1 LIMITMPSAE
11 SKEIFPVGERHD
23 FRLSVVKRPVKDIGT
38 VIQRP
43 DSPDLISDVE
53 IQTGLIHPDD
63 RGFFT
68 ELFRIGASPLT
79 TDLPRCGTLQLSAA
93 LSYPGIIKALHYH
106 FEQTDYWA
114 PARGMLQAVLCDLR
128 EGSKTHGVVNTL
140 YVGELR
146 PWRLKILPGVGH
158 RYKVI
163 GDAPAVLAYL
173 TDRFYN
179 PRDEGR
185 LEYDHPFLNYDWELQ
200 HK

>member
-1 LIMITMPSAE
+1 MPTATA
-11 SKEIFPVGERHD
+11 KEIFPIGDRNGL
-23 FRLSVVKRPVKDIGT
+23 RLSAVKRPAKDIGA
-38 VIQRP
+38 VIQKP
-43 DSPDLISDVE
+43 DSPDLISGVDIE
-53 IQTGLIHPDD
+53 TGLIHPDD

-68 ELFRIGASPLT
+68 ELFRLGASPMT
-79 TDLPRCGTLQLSAA
+79 KGLPHSETLQLSAA

-114 PARGMLQAVLCDLR
+114 PVRGMLQAILFDLR
-128 EGSKTHGVVNTL
+128 EGSKTHGAVNTL

-146 PWRLKILPGVGH
+146 PWRLKIPPGVGH
-158 RYKVI
+158 GYKVI
-163 GDAPAVLAYL
+163 SEAPAVLVYL

-185 LEYDHPFLNYDWELQ
+185 LEYNHPFLNYDWELQ